1 MLQTVFI
8 DGPQLGVF
16 CTETILKGIRF
27 GPFQGKVVNTSEIK
41 TYDDNS
47 LMWEVLEI
55 TPSPLGQLKG
65 GRVGGGT
72 KIMYI
77 PLPCLLCMVQLCRLD
92 TSLSIPEFVGRF

>member
-55 TPSPLGQLKG
+55 APSALEQLKG
-65 GRVGGGT
+65 GRDRGVET
-72 KIMYI
+72 KTMYI

-92 TSLSIPEFVGRF
+92 TSLSIPEFVI

>member
-8 DGPQLGVF
+8 DGPQLGIF

-55 TPSPLGQLKG
+55 TPSALEQLKS
-65 GRVGGGT
+65 GRV
-72 KIMYI
+72 
-77 PLPCLLCMVQLCRLD
+77 
-92 TSLSIPEFVGRF
+92 